1 MTVENILL
9 DCDPGLDDAA
19 AIFLAAGSPRIH
31 VLGITTVAGN
41 QTIERVT
48 KNAFFVAKM
57 AGMGDVPIA
66 RGSAAQFIVDVVMRE
81 PEKSVTLVAT
91 GPLTNVA
98 LAARLEPKIVERVK
112 QVVLM
117 GGACHTG
124 NVGPAMEFNI
134 ENDPEAAHIVFN
146 EPWQVVMVGLDLTY
160 QARADKSVRDAFKAI
175 GTPAGDFMYQTL
187 ETFAE
192 NYKAWRGFDAPPL
205 HDPCAMAYVI
215 DPTVM
220 EVVPVPINVETKG
233 ALTAGMTVC
242 DFRRRAPE
250 GCHTFAALKLNVPQ
264 FWEMLISSVKAI
276 G

>member
-1 MTVENILL
+1 
-9 DCDPGLDDAA
+9 
-19 AIFLAAGSPRIH
+19 
-31 VLGITTVAGN
+31 
-41 QTIERVT
+41 
-48 KNAFFVAKM
+48 
-57 AGMGDVPIA
+57 
-66 RGSAAQFIVDVVMRE
+66 
-81 PEKSVTLVAT
+81 
-91 GPLTNVA
+91 
-98 LAARLEPKIVERVK
+98 
-112 QVVLM
+112 
-117 GGACHTG
+117 
-124 NVGPAMEFNI
+124 
-134 ENDPEAAHIVFN
+134 
-146 EPWQVVMVGLDLTY
+146 
-160 QARADKSVRDAFKAI
+160 VRDAFKAI

-205 HDPCAMAYVI
+205 HDPCAVAYVI